1 MTLRSPRSST
11 ERSSKAVPKPRNM
24 MPQSGTDLDTRS
36 RTHIEVRVCER
47 GQGEGG
53 LELQLMWGVRMS
65 QFTAGIDF
73 DKPHQVTGPKGRIK
87 ANAYQ
92 PVYGN
97 PQTSRA
103 WHRSPGLPVGG
114 RLTGVR
120 WSSQWVEIHGCI
132 NESPC
137 NFPGNQL

>member
-1 MTLRSPRSST
+1 M
-11 ERSSKAVPKPRNM
+11 
-24 MPQSGTDLDTRS
+24 
-36 RTHIEVRVCER
+36 RVCER

-92 PVYGN
+92 PLTGTRR
-97 PQTSRA
+97 QAERGTAARA
-103 WHRSPGLPVGG
+103 CQWVGG
-114 RLTGVR
+114 
-120 WSSQWVEIHGCI
+120 
-132 NESPC
+132 
-137 NFPGNQL
+137 